1 MRAGRLWGRGTS
13 TVCSTVDTLR
23 HLRYCH
29 ATSPFDFM
37 DSISLQGNF
46 LRSWETSFRLVR
58 LINPHFV
65 CLSVVLLVRKHSN
78 YRPASSVKS
87 FELDLLCSVLY
98 CLPVSIH
105 LLQSVVPCNPGA
117 FGIGRCRLPALR
129 LISQNLVQENKC
141 VGRRMPRMPDGG
153 ESQPVKHQCALR

>member
-129 LISQNLVQENKC
+129 LIERET
-141 VGRRMPRMPDGG
+141 GRRQQRRRENAAREKRTTRP
-153 ESQPVKHQCALR
+153 SA